1 MNNIL
6 RISTLSALLTALA
19 SAAGAQNVIFTTD
32 NGVDKLTSPRNS
44 AVYSNNFGQGV
55 GFTNNTTGNQPYFG
69 RVNQEEGGVSA
80 ANAVAQY
87 DVFTF
92 SGPTTSGPVNIAVH
106 GNAFQDPAGV
116 GSVSVYANIYNN
128 TGTSAAPIF
137 GANILNDVGINFTSN
152 LNDRSDFLYTS
163 TVAGTLA
170 SALTTNGSY
179 IISFNPRSTGGVV
192 IANVAVVDTVQGG
205 APQLTGFSAV
215 NADST
220 NTTVNNFVSTAPLG
234 FRILSAAPAAAPE
247 PSSVV
252 SLVLGTLVLGGLVA
266 RRRRSAAA

>member
-1 MNNIL
+1 MNNIF
-6 RISTLSALLTALA
+6 RISALSALLATLA

-32 NGVDKLTSPRNS
+32 NGVNQLGIGTRG
-44 AVYSNNFGQGV
+44 ATTYSLNNGQGV
-55 GFTNNTTGNQPYFG
+55 GFTNNNTGNQPYFG
-69 RVNQEEGGVSA
+69 RVNGEEGGVSA

-87 DVFTF
+87 DAFTF
-92 SGPTTSGPVNIAVH
+92 SGPTTTGPVNIAVH

-116 GSVSVYANIYNN
+116 GSVNVFANIYNN

-137 GANILNDVGINFTSN
+137 GANILNDVAINFTSN

-170 SALTTNGSY
+170 SALTTNGNY
-179 IISFNPRSTGGVV
+179 IISFNPRSTGGVAS
-192 IANVAVVDTVQGG
+192 ANVAVVDRTQSS
-205 APQLTGFSAV
+205 AQQLTGFNAV
-215 NADST
+215 NADSA
-220 NTTVNNFVSTAPLG
+220 NTTFNNFSSSAPLG
-234 FRILSAAPAAAPE
+234 FRIISAAPAAAPE

-266 RRRRSAAA
+266 ARRRRAA